1 MSFRPK
7 RGQQPDK
14 NHKIVSNVLRDRCG
28 GWRRDEYGVHHANL
42 RGLRVVAYDM
52 SKPGGELVDWLVMV
66 SWFPVFFEVKRER
79 EVSDPSRLQLTEDQR
94 LAKMLKPGE
103 VEFLQTCPAVSMI
116 VTTEDQVYVM
126 LQKAADLVLLVE
138 DTFQE
143 RSEFLRLFFP
153 KLAKDLLIERID
165 ECVQTN

>member
-28 GWRRDEYGVHHANL
+28 GWRRDEYGVHHANM

-52 SKPGGELVDWLVMV
+52 SGPGGEMVDWLVLV
-66 SWFPVFFEVKRER
+66 SWLPVFFEVKRER

-94 LAKMLKPGE
+94 LMRMLKPGE
-103 VEFLQTCPAVSMI
+103 VEFLRTCPAISMI
-116 VTTEDQVYVM
+116 VTTEDQVYTIMQRV
-126 LQKAADLVLLVE
+126 ADMVLFIE
-138 DTFQE
+138 DAFQD
-143 RSEFLRLFFP
+143 RQEFLRVFFP
-153 KLAKDLLIERID
+153 KLAKDQITERID
-165 ECVQTN
+165 ECKQPN